1 MFFRKALSIVS
12 PAGQRARLSIFIF
25 HRVLPQPDPLFPDE
39 PCVRRFEEMMGWLAG
54 WFNVL
59 PLDEAVERLHS
70 GLLPA
75 RAAAIT
81 FDDGYAD
88 NLLHATPILK
98 KHGLTATFFIS
109 TGFLDGG
116 VMWNDIIIESLR
128 LTTLPELDAS
138 RFGLGRLP
146 LASIENKR
154 SAIDKLITAIKH
166 LPAAARHEAVEY
178 FREACSSALP
188 DDLML
193 TTQQLRELNFA
204 GMSIGAHT
212 VSHPILAQHP
222 DAAARREIADSR
234 DFLEGLLKERVP
246 LFAYPNGK
254 LGRDYLP
261 KHVEMTRE
269 LGFTAAVSTNW
280 GVSTEG
286 SDLYQLPRFTPWERS
301 RLGYCTRLLRNYLPN
316 QA

>member
-1 MFFRKALSIVS
+1 MLIKSAFSLLS
-12 PAGQRARLSIFIF
+12 PAGSRGRLSIFIF
-25 HRVLPQPDPLFPDE
+25 HRVLPETDPLFPEE
-39 PCVRRFEEMMGWLAG
+39 PCIRRFDELVGWVAE

-59 PLDEAVERLHS
+59 PLDEAVERLRR
-70 GLLPA
+70 GQLPA

-98 KHGLTATFFIS
+98 KHGLTATFFIA
-109 TGFLDGG
+109 TGFLGGG
-116 VMWNDIIIESLR
+116 VMWNDIIIESIR
-128 LTTLPELDAS
+128 TARNPEIDLGWL
-138 RFGLGRLP
+138 GLGVLSI
-146 LASIENKR
+146 ASIDEKR
-154 SAIDKLITAIKH
+154 SAIEQVLRGIKH
-166 LPAAARHEAVEY
+166 RPGAERDEAVESI
-178 FREACSSALP
+178 RLICAGNVP
-188 DDLML
+188 RDLML
-193 TTQQLRELNFA
+193 ATAQLRELREA

-222 DAAARREIADSR
+222 DAAARQEIADSR

-261 KHVEMTRE
+261 KHVEMARA
-269 LGFTAAVSTNW
+269 LGFAAAVSTNW
-280 GVSTEG
+280 GAGAKG
-286 SDLYQLPRFTPWERS
+286 SDLYQLPRFTPWQRS
-301 RLGYCTRLLRNYLPN
+301 RLGYCTRLLRNYLPG

>member
-1 MFFRKALSIVS
+1 MIFKTALSFVS
-12 PAGQRARLSIFIF
+12 PAGQRGRLCIFIF

-39 PCVRRFEEMMGWLAG
+39 PCVRRFDEMMGWLAG

-59 PLDEAVERLHS
+59 PLDEAVERLHR

-88 NLLHATPILK
+88 NLLHATPILI
-98 KHGLTATFFIS
+98 KHNLTATFFIA

-116 VMWNDIIIESLR
+116 VMWNDIIIESIR
-128 LTTLPELDAS
+128 TARNPEIDLGWL
-138 RFGLGRLP
+138 GLGVLSI
-146 LASIENKR
+146 ASIDEKR
-154 SAIDKLITAIKH
+154 SAIEQVLRGIKH
-166 LPAAARHEAVEY
+166 RPCAERDEAVESI
-178 FREACSSALP
+178 RLICAGNVP
-188 DDLML
+188 RDLML
-193 TTQQLRELNFA
+193 ATTQLQELREG

-212 VSHPILAQHP
+212 VSHPILARHP
-222 DAAARREIADSR
+222 DAAARQEIADSR
-234 DFLEGLLKERVP
+234 DFLEELLKERVP

-261 KHVEMTRE
+261 KHVEMVRE

-280 GVSTEG
+280 GVGAEG
-286 SDLYQLPRFTPWERS
+286 SDLYQLPRFTPWQRS
-301 RLGYCTRLLRNYLPN
+301 RLGYCTRLLRNYLPG
-316 QA
+316 QV